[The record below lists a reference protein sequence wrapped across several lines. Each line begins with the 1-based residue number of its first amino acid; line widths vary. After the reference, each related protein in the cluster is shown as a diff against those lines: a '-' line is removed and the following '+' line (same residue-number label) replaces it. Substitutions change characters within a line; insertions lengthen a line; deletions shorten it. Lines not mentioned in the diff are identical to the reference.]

1 MNERISIILH
11 TIIVF
16 SGILLFILDIYI
28 FKKVEKEIKSRK
40 NYLNHVDELVE
51 RHSKH
56 ISRLIFYSI
65 VLIVTGFILIAEVIG
80 YCT

>member
-16 SGILLFILDIYI
+16 SVILLFILDIYI